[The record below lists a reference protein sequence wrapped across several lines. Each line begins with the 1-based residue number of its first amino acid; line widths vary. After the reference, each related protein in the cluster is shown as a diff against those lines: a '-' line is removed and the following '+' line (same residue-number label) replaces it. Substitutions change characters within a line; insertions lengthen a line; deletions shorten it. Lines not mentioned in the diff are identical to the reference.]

1 MSFDRRLTNL
11 EAMFGKC
18 PVCDGK
24 QRIVIVDETDDDTPK
39 MSASDPGHC
48 IYCGGL
54 RNTVTI
60 RIVNESTPLP
70 GDASF

>member
-24 QRIVIVDETDDDTPK
+24 QRIVIVDDSDDDTPDRG
-39 MSASDPGHC
+39 SASDPEHC
-48 IYCGGL
+48 VYCGGL
-54 RNTVTI
+54 RNTVI
-60 RIVNESTPLP
+60 IHLVSESSPLP
-70 GDASF
+70 TDS